1 MDLLGDK
8 IPKPKDKVLW
18 IRYWAFGDVLQAA
31 AEAQQFK
38 AIFPDVHLTFLT
50 KPLYADLIKEQPWCD
65 DVIAGDKRPMSA
77 F

>member
-31 AEAQQFK
+31 ADAQQFK
-38 AIFPDVHLTFLT
+38 TLFL
-50 KPLYADLIKEQPWCD
+50 
-65 DVIAGDKRPMSA
+65 DVI
-77 F
+77 